1 MLCLW
6 WGIVNLPIRA
16 EFKEQLQQKLHG
28 FQRQGNVC
36 VPVCAHVCAPRN
48 RGGGARAPL
57 WNSCLFFPLMWWQ
70 GRCSHTQLLC
80 FDKSMPHR
88 QDFKGNFQAPSL
100 PSPDEFELGRG
111 EAGQNGGVEH
121 QLWRHRCDNQHQDQH
136 GTEEGRALC
145 SPLPSRLGEGRCCAF
160 VTGLPCVQVEVRLG
174 ATRIIPTTLG
184 VCWVLAFWFR
194 KQKPT
199 VISVDLPY
207 HLEPVNN
214 VNKM

>member
-1 MLCLW
+1 MCVCLCVHTCVHQEIGEGEQGHPFETPACSFLW
-6 WGIVNLPIRA
+6 CDGRAGAHTHNSFALINPCLTGKISKGIFKHLPYPLLMSLSW
-16 EFKEQLQQKLHG
+16 E
-28 FQRQGNVC
+28 
-36 VPVCAHVCAPRN
+36 
-48 RGGGARAPL
+48 GG
-57 WNSCLFFPLMWWQ
+57 
-70 GRCSHTQLLC
+70 
-80 FDKSMPHR
+80 K
-88 QDFKGNFQAPSL
+88 
-100 PSPDEFELGRG
+100 LGRM
-111 EAGQNGGVEH
+111 EH
-121 QLWRHRCDNQHQDQH
+121 QLWRYRCDNQHQDQH

-160 VTGLPCVQVEVRLG
+160 VTGLPCVQVEVGLG

>member
-1 MLCLW
+1 
-6 WGIVNLPIRA
+6 
-16 EFKEQLQQKLHG
+16 
-28 FQRQGNVC
+28 
-36 VPVCAHVCAPRN
+36 
-48 RGGGARAPL
+48 
-57 WNSCLFFPLMWWQ
+57 
-70 GRCSHTQLLC
+70 
-80 FDKSMPHR
+80 MPHR

-160 VTGLPCVQVEVRLG
+160 VTGLPCVQVEVGLG